1 MRVFVTGASG
11 FIGLAVVAE
20 LIGAG
25 HEVVGLARSDTSAAA
40 IEALGARVHRGT
52 LEDPE
57 SLRAGAA
64 EADGVVHLAFNHDFS
79 QFAASA
85 QTELRAI
92 EVFGDVLGGTSSP
105 LVIASGVLGLVP
117 GRVAT
122 ERDPFPPAEAG
133 TPRAASAH
141 AALALAERGVR
152 SSVVRLAPSVHDEG
166 RRGFVGRMVDVAL
179 QTGVS
184 AYVGDGA
191 NRWPAVHWLDA
202 ASLFRLALEKAPA
215 GSVLHGVGD
224 EGVTL
229 REIAETI
236 GRGLGVAV
244 ESISPEDAA
253 ARFGFL
259 APLMAI
265 DSVASSAMTQELL
278 GWKPTHPGLTDDL
291 EHGHW
296 FDGGAA

>member
-1 MRVFVTGASG
+1 M
-11 FIGLAVVAE
+11 
-20 LIGAG
+20 
-25 HEVVGLARSDTSAAA
+25 
-40 IEALGARVHRGT
+40 
-52 LEDPE
+52 
-57 SLRAGAA
+57 
-64 EADGVVHLAFNHDFS
+64 
-79 QFAASA
+79 
-85 QTELRAI
+85 
-92 EVFGDVLGGTSSP
+92 
-105 LVIASGVLGLVP
+105 
-117 GRVAT
+117 
-122 ERDPFPPAEAG
+122 
-133 TPRAASAH
+133 
-141 AALALAERGVR
+141 
-152 SSVVRLAPSVHDEG
+152 
-166 RRGFVGRMVDVAL
+166 AL

-278 GWKPTHPGLTDDL
+278 GWKPTHPGLIDDL